1 VYKGT
6 SQACVSCH
14 AEPQSHKN
22 RFGTNCAQCHS
33 TNTWVGATF
42 DHKFPLNHGGGPKHK
57 PKACSVC
64 HQSSDD
70 YGTYTCYGC
79 HRHDPEKTRQKHLKK
94 EIVEIDACARCH
106 PAGRKQRGKKDEVR

>member
-1 VYKGT
+1 VYLAGVRLQPRRAEVAQESLRHKL
-6 SQACVSCH
+6 SHCH
-14 AEPQSHKN
+14 
-22 RFGTNCAQCHS
+22 T
-33 TNTWVGATF
+33 TNTSVWATF